1 VHIARLKIGKPHKTL
16 WSPHALDSDGKIA
29 EISIE
34 PETGKVKHIVLFSN
48 LRFKC
53 QRCAT
58 FCCKLGGPRLSSKD
72 VEQLKKAGLTR
83 AEFLDATNGRL
94 KSMVSGSCVFLKFDS
109 QKQFYEC
116 TVYPYRPALCRLY
129 PFHIEKTSSDRF
141 VLKLLPCKG
150 INRRLGAVIDE
161 RFLIDNVLGLLFA
174 LSRPPAHPRPRAQ
187 TCESIHPY
195 PTVLFPKG

>member
-1 VHIARLKIGKPHKTL
+1 
-16 WSPHALDSDGKIA
+16 LDSDGKIA
-29 EISIE
+29 EIGIE
-34 PETGKVKHIVLFSN
+34 PETGNVKHIVLFGNN

-83 AEFLDATNGRL
+83 AEFLDAINGRL
-94 KSMVSGSCVFLKFDS
+94 KSMFSGSCVFLKFDS

-116 TVYPYRPALCRLY
+116 MVYPCRPVLCRLY

-150 INRRLGAVIDE
+150 ISRRLGAIIDE
-161 RFLIDNVLGLLFA
+161 RFLIDNVLGLL
-174 LSRPPAHPRPRAQ
+174 LDLRAFQ
-187 TCESIHPY
+187 RYFGRVPQNARSEH
-195 PTVLFPKG
+195 